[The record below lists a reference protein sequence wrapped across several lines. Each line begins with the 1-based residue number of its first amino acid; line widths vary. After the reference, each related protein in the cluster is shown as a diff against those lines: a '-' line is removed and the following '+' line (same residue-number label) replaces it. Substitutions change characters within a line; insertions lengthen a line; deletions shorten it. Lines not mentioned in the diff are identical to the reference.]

1 MLKHNVK
8 GFLNIMQNP
17 ENSENQR
24 ATAKTY
30 LGDLVERL
38 RRTQYREEFKHMLAD
53 VEIDFE
59 KTSGQICTNYKGAST
74 SAQNFETCKVS
85 MQMLLVLFLTQNISG
100 HLPTYDNIKQMTFNF
115 L

>member
-38 RRTQYREEFKHMLAD
+38 RRIQYKDEFKHLLAD
-53 VEIDFE
+53 IEIDFE
-59 KTSGQICTNYKGAST
+59 KTSGQVCSNSNKTAATN
-74 SAQNFETCKVS
+74 QNFETCKVS
-85 MQMLLVLFLTQNISG
+85 MQLLLVLFLT
-100 HLPTYDNIKQMTFNF
+100 
-115 L
+115 